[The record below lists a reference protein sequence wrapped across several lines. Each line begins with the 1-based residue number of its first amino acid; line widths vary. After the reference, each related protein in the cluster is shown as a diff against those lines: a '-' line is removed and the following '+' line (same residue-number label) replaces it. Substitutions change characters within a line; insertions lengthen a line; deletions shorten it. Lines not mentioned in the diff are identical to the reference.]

1 MTDMSVA
8 VIGNCYFD
16 EIYLIQSF
24 PDPDDKL
31 IASDVKTT
39 LGGGGSN
46 TATALAKLGI
56 NVKLLTVVGT
66 DHTAD
71 ELLLELKTK
80 GVATNYVQQIEGKT
94 GRTIILL
101 DDQKRST
108 KIGYHGVCSDLSK
121 VLELKNIHEDFSH
134 IHLVS
139 TRIATVAQTIQMKG
153 SRSISLDFGAK
164 TLLSSKKEIFGILD
178 QLDLVFMNQ
187 SVFHELFQKRIQ
199 EVVQGDI
206 SFSNDLI
213 VTAGNMG
220 IYGFFNNTLIH
231 QPAFPTQ
238 VVDTTG
244 AGDAAAAAIIFSRL
258 QNQLPEQLLRNGAVA
273 ASIQIQTYGGS
284 DGHATVEEIKKFL
297 GT

>member
-1 MTDMSVA
+1 
-8 VIGNCYFD
+8 
-16 EIYLIQSF
+16 
-24 PDPDDKL
+24 
-31 IASDVKTT
+31 
-39 LGGGGSN
+39 
-46 TATALAKLGI
+46 TALAKLGI

-80 GVATNYVQQIEGKT
+80 GLTTNYIQQIEGKT

-121 VLELKNIHEDFSH
+121 VLEIQNLEDDFSH

-139 TRIATVAQTIQMKG
+139 TRIAIVAQIIQMKG

-164 TLLSSKKEIFGILD
+164 TLLSSKEEIFGVLD
-178 QLDLVFMNQ
+178 LLDLVFMNQ
-187 SVFHELFQKRIQ
+187 SVFHELFHTRIQ
-199 EVVQGDI
+199 EMKQGDI
-206 SFSNDLI
+206 SLSYDLI
-213 VTAGNMG
+213 VTAGSMG
-220 IYGFFNNTLIH
+220 IYGFIDNTLIH

-244 AGDAAAAAIIFSRL
+244 AGDAAAAAIIYSRL
-258 QNQLPEQLLRNGAVA
+258 HNQPPEQLLRNGAVA

-284 DGHATVEEIKKFL
+284 DGHATIKEIKKFL